1 MRDKHQIIEEPNE
14 VKVSRSV
21 LKTSGAGDSLAE
33 FNRAT
38 QDAQKL
44 LQLNLRSNKGGKEKR
59 VLELDI
65 EKCARPEMVK
75 ESVEPTP
82 LSDLHH
88 SPSSKTTLWVGL
100 NT

>member
-1 MRDKHQIIEEPNE
+1 MRDKYQVIEEPCE
-14 VKVSRSV
+14 SKGSSTV
-21 LKTSGAGDSLAE
+21 LESSGSCERIAD
-33 FNRAT
+33 FTRAT
-38 QDAQKL
+38 HDAQKL
-44 LQLNLRSNKGGKEKR
+44 LQINLRSNKGGKEKR
-59 VLELDI
+59 ILELDI

-75 ESVEPTP
+75 GSVEPTP